1 MDHLSFSQTTYT
13 MHFIK
18 TLQYSFKSLQ
28 ASIYFFIHA
37 VNPNVYETQG
47 YDCIKE
53 LNATIIEDIEYE
65 ILFDCEI

>member
-1 MDHLSFSQTTYT
+1 MNNLSFSQTTYVE
-13 MHFIK
+13 HFVKTIK
-18 TLQYSFKSLQ
+18 YSFKSME

-37 VNPNVYETQG
+37 VNPNICETRG

-53 LNATIIEDIEYE
+53 LNEIINEDIEYE